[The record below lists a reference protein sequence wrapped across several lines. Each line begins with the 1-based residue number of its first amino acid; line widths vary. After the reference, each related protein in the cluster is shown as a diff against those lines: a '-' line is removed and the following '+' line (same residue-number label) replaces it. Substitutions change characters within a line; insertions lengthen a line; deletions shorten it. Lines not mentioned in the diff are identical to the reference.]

1 MPKLQP
7 EDPNSLGI
15 ILSNFRGFPQVIFA
29 DFVIIFEAEM
39 LESPPN
45 LQNTRI
51 VAKNMHSP
59 TPMVF
64 SHVTSV
70 F

>member
-1 MPKLQP
+1 
-7 EDPNSLGI
+7 
-15 ILSNFRGFPQVIFA
+15 
-29 DFVIIFEAEM
+29 M